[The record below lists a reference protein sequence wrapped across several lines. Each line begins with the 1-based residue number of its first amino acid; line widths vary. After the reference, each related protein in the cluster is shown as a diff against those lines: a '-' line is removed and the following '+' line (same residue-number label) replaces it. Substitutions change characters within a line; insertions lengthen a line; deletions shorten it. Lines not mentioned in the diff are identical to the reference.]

1 MVRKSTAAR
10 VALAASALGRVLEQ
24 ICGAICVFCF
34 VSMTVVALLGVFFR
48 YIMQS
53 PFMWT
58 EEIARYLLVWMGFT
72 AVSIALRRGRHIKV
86 EVISRITP
94 PAVTLAFAYL
104 VDLLTAFF
112 MLILFQQGWMMTS
125 RTIMKAATFN
135 ISMSWILAAV
145 PIAAAL
151 ALVQIFVKMIERAF
165 GEREAS

>member
-1 MVRKSTAAR
+1 MAQRSPAAGI
-10 VALAASALGRVLEQ
+10 ALAAGTLGRVLEQ

-48 YIMQS
+48 YVMQS

-86 EVISRITP
+86 EVISKMAH
-94 PAVTLAFAYL
+94 PAVSLAFAYL
-104 VDLLTAFF
+104 VDLLTALF
-112 MLILFQQGWMMTS
+112 MVILFQQGWMMTS

-135 ISMSWILAAV
+135 LSMSWILAAV
-145 PIAAAL
+145 PVAAAL
-151 ALVQIFVKMIERAF
+151 ALVQIFVRMVERAF
-165 GEREAS
+165 GGGEGQ